1 MIKSKERITEFG
13 EVFTSEREVKA
24 MLDLVYD
31 EALRID
37 SRFLEPACGNGN
49 FLIEVLRRKLGKVR
63 ERYSRNHADYE
74 KNIII
79 AVSSVYGIDI
89 LHDNIA
95 ECIAR
100 LASFAFNEYSKVTKN
115 DNQKFRR
122 TVDFIFSKNILHGD
136 ATSLTLPDSDK
147 PIIFSEWSFIGN
159 NKVKRTEFTLAN
171 LIAYQPFDGDS
182 LFSDLGEEAFIPQPL
197 KTYELCHYLEV
208 NNE

>member
-13 EVFTSEREVKA
+13 EVFTSEREVNA

-49 FLIEVLRRKLGKVR
+49 FLIEVLRRKLGRVSQL
-63 ERYSRNHADYE
+63 YSRNQADYE
-74 KNIII
+74 KNTII
-79 AVSSVYGIDI
+79 AISSVYGIDI
-89 LHDNIA
+89 LYDNIV

-100 LASFAFNEYSKVTKN
+100 LASFVFNEYSKVAKN
-115 DNQKFRR
+115 ENQKFRR
-122 TVDFIFSKNILHGD
+122 TVDFILSKNIVHGD

-159 NKVKRTEFTLAN
+159 NKVKRTEFSLSN
-171 LIAYQPFDGDS
+171 LIAYQPFDGDN
-182 LFSDLGEEAFIPQPL
+182 LFSDLGEEAFIPKPL